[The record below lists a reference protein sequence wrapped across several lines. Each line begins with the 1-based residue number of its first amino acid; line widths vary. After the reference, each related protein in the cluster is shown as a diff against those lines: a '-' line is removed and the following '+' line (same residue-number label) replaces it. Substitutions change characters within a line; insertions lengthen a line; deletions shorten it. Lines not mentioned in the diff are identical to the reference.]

1 MIIFD
6 RAGEYKLLVE
16 HAGGTYASFGVGLD
30 AHLNPLGMDKRR
42 ESEDFGTQVAFKA
55 DAMIAQAAAA
65 ANETM
70 TVFSEEERS
79 IIQRCV
85 ENIFRRYN
93 MEGGREPILEDFY
106 EELKRQPEPMAQ
118 NIALRYE
125 RFVSGY
131 SNFFNHATDID
142 LTARTVG
149 LNFKDVPDSM
159 LVFALISFC
168 ETVRNIMYSNFDQG
182 RRTWLYIEEMESLF
196 KYPSVLNYFRR
207 FANECRKFGMYLTG
221 ITQSTESMIRNQD
234 ANAIVKNSD
243 FIMLLK
249 QSKEDRDY
257 WADALGLSPLEVAC
271 IDEALRVLGPSRVR
285 LRPRAD

>member
-1 MIIFD
+1 
-6 RAGEYKLLVE
+6 
-16 HAGGTYASFGVGLD
+16 
-30 AHLNPLGMDKRR
+30 
-42 ESEDFGTQVAFKA
+42 
-55 DAMIAQAAAA
+55 
-65 ANETM
+65 
-70 TVFSEEERS
+70 
-79 IIQRCV
+79 
-85 ENIFRRYN
+85 
-93 MEGGREPILEDFY
+93 
-106 EELKRQPEPMAQ
+106 MAQ

-131 SNFFNHATDID
+131 SNFFNHETDID

-168 ETVRNIMYSNFDQG
+168 ETVRNIMYSNFDHG

-257 WADALGLSPLEVAC
+257 WRMRLACPRSRSPASTRAPPAVGAFSYSGRPAC
-271 IDEALRVLGPSRVR
+271 RSRASSRPITTSTSCSPRTERVGREEGARGTRCGKARRYGRECRPAGRVPPPQARTRSQEEAQ
-285 LRPRAD
+285 RAEAGF

>member
-1 MIIFD
+1 
-6 RAGEYKLLVE
+6 
-16 HAGGTYASFGVGLD
+16 
-30 AHLNPLGMDKRR
+30 
-42 ESEDFGTQVAFKA
+42 
-55 DAMIAQAAAA
+55 
-65 ANETM
+65 
-70 TVFSEEERS
+70 
-79 IIQRCV
+79 
-85 ENIFRRYN
+85 
-93 MEGGREPILEDFY
+93 
-106 EELKRQPEPMAQ
+106 MAQ

-131 SNFFNHATDID
+131 SNFFNHETDID

-168 ETVRNIMYSNFDQG
+168 ETVRNIMYSNFDHG

-243 FIMLLK
+243 FIMLLEAV
-249 QSKEDRDY
+249 QGGPRL
-257 WADALGLSPLEVAC
+257 LGGCARSIPLEVAC
-271 IDEALRVLGPSRVR
+271 IDEGAPADGAFSSSAPPASRSRASSRATTTSTSCSRPTRTSGLRRRPARPSR
-285 LRPRAD
+285 PPSMAA

>member
-1 MIIFD
+1 
-6 RAGEYKLLVE
+6 
-16 HAGGTYASFGVGLD
+16 
-30 AHLNPLGMDKRR
+30 
-42 ESEDFGTQVAFKA
+42 
-55 DAMIAQAAAA
+55 
-65 ANETM
+65 
-70 TVFSEEERS
+70 
-79 IIQRCV
+79 
-85 ENIFRRYN
+85 
-93 MEGGREPILEDFY
+93 
-106 EELKRQPEPMAQ
+106 MAQ

-131 SNFFNHATDID
+131 SNFFNHETDID

-168 ETVRNIMYSNFDQG
+168 ETVRNIMYSNFDHG

-271 IDEALRVLGPSRVR
+271 IDEGAPRGWGLLVFGSARVPIKGEFPTDNHLYELFSTDRTSGPRRRRERHSMRQSTAVRPRMSPRRTSSAAASAYAVARRSATSRSRVLRVL
-285 LRPRAD
+285 RAARTCRQM

>member
-1 MIIFD
+1 
-6 RAGEYKLLVE
+6 
-16 HAGGTYASFGVGLD
+16 
-30 AHLNPLGMDKRR
+30 
-42 ESEDFGTQVAFKA
+42 
-55 DAMIAQAAAA
+55 
-65 ANETM
+65 
-70 TVFSEEERS
+70 
-79 IIQRCV
+79 
-85 ENIFRRYN
+85 
-93 MEGGREPILEDFY
+93 
-106 EELKRQPEPMAQ
+106 MAQ

-271 IDEALRVLGPSRVR
+271 IDEGAPRGWGLLVFGSARVPIKGEFPSDNHLYELFSTDPNEWAEKKAREALEAAKHGGVAENIAPQDEFRRRKRVRGRKKKRGPSISEKE
-285 LRPRAD
+285 PSK

>member
-1 MIIFD
+1 
-6 RAGEYKLLVE
+6 
-16 HAGGTYASFGVGLD
+16 
-30 AHLNPLGMDKRR
+30 
-42 ESEDFGTQVAFKA
+42 
-55 DAMIAQAAAA
+55 
-65 ANETM
+65 
-70 TVFSEEERS
+70 
-79 IIQRCV
+79 
-85 ENIFRRYN
+85 
-93 MEGGREPILEDFY
+93 
-106 EELKRQPEPMAQ
+106 MAQ

-131 SNFFNHATDID
+131 SNFFNHETDID

-271 IDEALRVLGPSRVR
+271 IDEGDPPRLGPSRIRVG
-285 LRPRAD
+285 PRADQGRVPD